1 MLPRPPRST
10 LFPYTT
16 LFRSQAVG
24 GFDDS
29 LSASEDWELYL
40 RLAERYD
47 VGDVSDVVVRIR
59 THPGARLGDRI
70 GDAQKVEEL
79 VLSRYG
85 PGMSPRLKSYYLR
98 KIGGKLCRTGAVRD
112 GRVRLLQAIRS
123 DPLNPLGYVQYGLS
137 YAGPAA
143 YERIHRW
150 YKWFLRHS

>member
-47 VGDVSDVVVRIR
+47 VGDVSDIVVRIR

-70 GDAQKVEEL
+70 GDEIGRASCRERGEIWGGGGGGNREKRSM
-79 VLSRYG
+79 SR
-85 PGMSPRLKSYYLR
+85 
-98 KIGGKLCRTGAVRD
+98 GG
-112 GRVRLLQAIRS
+112 
-123 DPLNPLGYVQYGLS
+123 
-137 YAGPAA
+137 
-143 YERIHRW
+143 
-150 YKWFLRHS
+150 